1 MEEEEHPFRVAYRL
15 LEKAWREQKEKND
28 RAIYQLRD
36 LHGVMEGA
44 QNLLIVQEAID
55 KMEQLHET
63 ERKEFLKAII
73 ALQKF

>member
-36 LHGVMEGA
+36 LHGVMEGD

-55 KMEQLHET
+55 KMEEMHERQ
-63 ERKEFLKAII
+63 RKDFMKAII

>member
-1 MEEEEHPFRVAYRL
+1 MEEEEHPFRVASRL

-63 ERKEFLKAII
+63 ERKEFLRAII

>member
-1 MEEEEHPFRVAYRL
+1 MEEEHPFRVAYRL

-63 ERKEFLKAII
+63 ERKEFLRAII